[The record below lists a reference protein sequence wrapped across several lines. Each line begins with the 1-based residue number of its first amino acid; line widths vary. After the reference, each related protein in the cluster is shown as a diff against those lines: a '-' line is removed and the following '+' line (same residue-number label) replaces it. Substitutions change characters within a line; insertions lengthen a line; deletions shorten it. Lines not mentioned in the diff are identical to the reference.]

1 MFIST
6 PAGGLVFGG
15 RSSSQYFLNGLLD
28 MNPSTDSMIE
38 PGHSPTPTPWVELQ
52 RTEVTAERVRR
63 FLRGAAPE
71 IDVPDNPRHAPLTFA
86 LALRSGHGPELV
98 LSPYAFSIH
107 GGHDITQYADILVG
121 STYTV
126 RARVERIFRKTGRSG
141 PMTMVE
147 RRVLIH
153 DEHGDITTEITDR
166 QVVRWRPT
174 AATAAS
180 AGSSTPTVTEPD
192 DATPQ
197 APVGDLDQNLD
208 VGEVIGPFHRR
219 GPRRTEI
226 SGWATALRE
235 RETLFH
241 DREGSQAL
249 GYRDLVVP
257 GPMQSAIVDRLL
269 AATLDGWQTTRLNM
283 TFRQSLVANEPLEID
298 TIVVDAERDTRTLDI
313 VIRNSSSGETASVGM
328 ASLHRLR

>member
-1 MFIST
+1 
-6 PAGGLVFGG
+6 
-15 RSSSQYFLNGLLD
+15 
-28 MNPSTDSMIE
+28 MNPSIDSMIE
-38 PGHSPTPTPWVELQ
+38 PGHDPTPTPWVELQ
-52 RTEVTAERVRR
+52 RTKVTAARVRR

-98 LSPYAFSIH
+98 LSPHAFSIH
-107 GGHDITQYADILVG
+107 GGHDITRHADILVG
-121 STYTV
+121 NTYSV

-147 RRVLIH
+147 RRVLIQ
-153 DEHGDITTEITDR
+153 DEHEDITTEITDR

-180 AGSSTPTVTEPD
+180 ADSSPRPVTEQD
-192 DATPQ
+192 NATPQ
-197 APVGDLDQNLD
+197 APVADLDETLD
-208 VGEVIGPFHRR
+208 VGDLIGPFHRR
-219 GPRRTEI
+219 GPGRTEI
-226 SGWATALRE
+226 SGWATAQRE

-241 DREGSQAL
+241 DTEGSLAL

-269 AATLDGWQTTRLNM
+269 ASTLDRWQTTRLNM
-283 TFRQSLVANEPLEID
+283 TFRQSLLANEPLEID
-298 TIVVDAERDTRTLDI
+298 TIVVDAEGHARTLDI
-313 VIRNSSSGETASVGM
+313 VIRNASSRETMSIGM
-328 ASLHRLR
+328 ASLHRRR